1 MLSGMQ
7 EREALREAFGTY
19 VDPELAERVLA
30 EGAVLEGEEVDVTV
44 LFLDMRDYT
53 AFAEDASPREVVV
66 LLNEL
71 FGLVVPVLHHHGGHV
86 DKYVG
91 DGLLAVFGAP
101 DALPDHAE
109 WGVAAARE
117 IAHVVRERWGQ
128 DVGIG
133 IGVNS
138 GPVIAGTIGGGGHL
152 EFTVIGDVVN
162 TAARVERVTRQTGDV
177 VLLTEATRRLLIDD
191 PPGLV
196 PRGTVDLPG
205 KSARVHV
212 HALRD
217 HDDTGVHQPLPR
229 PAQAREGL

>member
-1 MLSGMQ
+1 
-7 EREALREAFGTY
+7 
-19 VDPELAERVLA
+19 
-30 EGAVLEGEEVDVTV
+30 
-44 LFLDMRDYT
+44 
-53 AFAEDASPREVVV
+53 
-66 LLNEL
+66 
-71 FGLVVPVLHHHGGHV
+71 
-86 DKYVG
+86 
-91 DGLLAVFGAP
+91 
-101 DALPDHAE
+101 
-109 WGVAAARE
+109 
-117 IAHVVRERWGQ
+117 VVRERWGEEI
-128 DVGIG
+128 GIG

-205 KSARVHV
+205 KSARVQV

-217 HDDTGVHQPLPR
+217 HDDTGVHQALPR
-229 PAQAREGL
+229 PAPSQTWDGL